1 MKLIINDNII
11 KCKVCNTPET
21 IKNGM
26 MGKTFDSFDGMFFM
40 LPNKTNQNFWMY
52 NCLVPSDI
60 IIIDDNHIT
69 KIHHNCQPCEN
80 EYDCTYYSGFG
91 NRVLELPGG
100 TCNNLGIKE
109 NDSIKMSLH

>member
-40 LPNKTNQNFWMY
+40 LPNKTNQNF
-52 NCLVPSDI
+52 CIL
-60 IIIDDNHIT
+60 
-69 KIHHNCQPCEN
+69 K
-80 EYDCTYYSGFG
+80 
-91 NRVLELPGG
+91 
-100 TCNNLGIKE
+100 
-109 NDSIKMSLH
+109 